1 MPRLRQVPRAE
12 AAPDVLRMY
21 DRRFG
26 ERDPVAKPGTGTGT
40 PGNCWTVF
48 ALSPEIFAHAVVGFG
63 VMTARSRVL
72 TAYQRELA
80 LLRTGFASGSQ
91 FVCSQHAKT
100 ARGAGVP
107 GEKIAEISAWA
118 SSERFDAADRAILAY
133 TVELVLADG
142 RVQDGTFER
151 LQAHLSD
158 EAILELSYAIGTY
171 RMHAMRF
178 ASASTRGPISPG
190 SKMRL
195 R

>member
-12 AAPDVLRMY
+12 AASDVLRMY

-133 TVELVLADG
+133 T
-142 RVQDGTFER
+142 
-151 LQAHLSD
+151 
-158 EAILELSYAIGTY
+158 
-171 RMHAMRF
+171 F